1 MDKILNKLYYDDKL
15 GVAGK
20 ANFIKK
26 VRALHTEFKVKD
38 ITEWLNNQSVTQVNT
53 TITKKYD
60 YKITAKPGIISSGY
74 IMVEA
79 GNYFNTGI
87 IICRYIES

>member
-26 VRALHTEFKVKD
+26 VRASSLLSQRSKYETLKRVSSD
-38 ITEWLNNQSVTQVNT
+38 LNIN
-53 TITKKYD
+53 
-60 YKITAKPGIISSGY
+60 
-74 IMVEA
+74 
-79 GNYFNTGI
+79 
-87 IICRYIES
+87 

>member
-26 VRALHTEFKVKD
+26 VRALHTLR
-38 ITEWLNNQSVTQVNT
+38 ILIN
-53 TITKKYD
+53 
-60 YKITAKPGIISSGY
+60 G
-74 IMVEA
+74 
-79 GNYFNTGI
+79 
-87 IICRYIES
+87 

>member
-26 VRALHTEFKVKD
+26 VRVLHHGEAPPSAFVG
-38 ITEWLNNQSVTQVNT
+38 Q
-53 TITKKYD
+53 TIR
-60 YKITAKPGIISSGY
+60 P
-74 IMVEA
+74 
-79 GNYFNTGI
+79 
-87 IICRYIES
+87 